1 MKIVA
6 NIAAGIIILFGVLNM
21 LAAFS
26 TQTDNQI
33 GTLIT
38 GTVLSGVGLAII
50 WYVNRKGPAALGE
63 QKVTYNIDLSGDVK
77 LEGFEC
83 TRCGGPLGQKDISVV
98 AGAPTVQCPYCSSV
112 YQISEQPKW

>member
-83 TRCGGPLGQKDISVV
+83 TRCGGPLGPKDISVV

>member
-1 MKIVA
+1 MKLVA

-50 WYVNRKGPAALGE
+50 WFVNRKDPAALGE
-63 QKVTYNIDLSGDVK
+63 QKITYDIDLSGDINLK
-77 LEGFEC
+77 GFEC
-83 TRCGGPLGQKDISVV
+83 TRCGGPLGPEDISVV
-98 AGAPTVQCPYCSSV
+98 AGAPTVQCPYCGSV
-112 YQISEQPKW
+112 YQISEKPKW